1 MNKPMAD
8 LDLLTL
14 VNSGGEPVVDAL
26 LYLVP
31 HSGLSVQHIL
41 LWTLT
46 DVSKDSNTKMLSISN
61 ALNA

>member
-8 LDLLTL
+8 LDLFTL

-31 HSGLSVQHIL
+31 HNGMSVQYL
-41 LWTLT
+41 LL
-46 DVSKDSNTKMLSISN
+46 
-61 ALNA
+61 

>member
-31 HSGLSVQHIL
+31 HSGMSVQHL
-41 LWTLT
+41 LMWTLAN
-46 DVSKDSNTKMLSISN
+46 VSQGLNTKMLNISN

>member
-31 HSGLSVQHIL
+31 HSGMSVQCL
-41 LWTLT
+41 LL
-46 DVSKDSNTKMLSISN
+46 
-61 ALNA
+61 

>member
-31 HSGLSVQHIL
+31 HSGMSVQHIL
-41 LWTLT
+41 IWTPA
-46 DVSKDSNTKMLSISN
+46 DVSKGLNTKMLNISN